1 MWLRLSDR
9 TIPVGIDISGCGLDK
24 IEETED
30 SFVIGAMVTLG
41 QLEHHEGFRQMTR
54 SVFTNGVHD
63 IIGTQ
68 FRNLATV
75 GGSAYARMG
84 FSDIV
89 TSLLPLDTY
98 VEFTGA
104 GTMRFA
110 DFVNGGAARD
120 VLERIVVKK
129 HDYRA
134 SFQCLRN
141 SATDFSTLNAC
152 AALWDG
158 QWHLAVGARP
168 KKAKFLEGEDLGLPA
183 RFSPEELDAACLRAR
198 DLNYGTDRRA
208 SAAYRAELAE
218 VLAAPSWKPRPSKT
232 SPPRSG
238 LPRRRPSPRG
248 FPPDEDQL
256 HAQRASGHRGR
267 PRRPDALLLLPRARP
282 QVRQVR
288 LRDQL
293 LRPVHR
299 MDGRRAGALLLRPHG
314 PRRRPQRHHARG
326 RGRRAPGV
334 CPLHGRGGRR
344 AVRLLLPRPRDG
356 RPGARPQVS
365 RRRRRDHPPLPLR
378 QPVPLLR
385 LRQPDARHPPL
396 PGPPQKPR
404 RQHPPRAPRP
414 PRRPRPR
421 SRPRARA

>member
-1 MWLRLSDR
+1 MLKFEQYARPTTAKEAYDLLQENRLATVIGGMMWLRLSDR
-9 TIPVGIDISGCGLDK
+9 TIPVGIDLSGCGLDQ
-24 IEETED
+24 IEETD
-30 SFVIGAMVTLG
+30 DAFIIGAMVTLG
-41 QLEHHEGFRQMTR
+41 QLENHEAFARMTR
-54 SVFTNGVHD
+54 NVFTDGVHD
-63 IIGTQ
+63 IVGTQ

-89 TSLLPLDTY
+89 VALLPLDTW

-168 KKAKFLEGEDLGLPA
+168 KKAKFLEGEDLGLSA
-183 RFSPEELDAACLRAR
+183 RFSSEELDAACQRAR

-218 VLAAPSWKPRPSKT
+218 VLS
-232 SPPRSG
+232 
-238 LPRRRPSPRG
+238 
-248 FPPDEDQL
+248 
-256 HAQRASGHRGR
+256 
-267 PRRPDALLLLPRARP
+267 
-282 QVRQVR
+282 
-288 LRDQL
+288 
-293 LRPVHR
+293 
-299 MDGRRAGALLLRPHG
+299 RRAILEAAAQQDVATEIRLAAEAAKPK
-314 PRRRPQRHHARG
+314 
-326 RGRRAPGV
+326 GV
-334 CPLHGRGGRR
+334 S
-344 AVRLLLPRPRDG
+344 A
-356 RPGARPQVS
+356 
-365 RRRRRDHPPLPLR
+365 
-378 QPVPLLR
+378 
-385 LRQPDARHPPL
+385 
-396 PGPPQKPR
+396 
-404 RQHPPRAPRP
+404 
-414 PRRPRPR
+414 
-421 SRPRARA
+421 

>member
-1 MWLRLSDR
+1 MLQFKNYARPETVEEAYELLRKGRMNRVLGGGVWLRLQDR
-9 TIPVGIDISGCGLDK
+9 RISTVIDLSACGLDK

-183 RFSPEELDAACLRAR
+183 RFSPEELDAACQRAR

-218 VLAAPSWKPRPSKT
+218 VLS
-232 SPPRSG
+232 
-238 LPRRRPSPRG
+238 
-248 FPPDEDQL
+248 
-256 HAQRASGHRGR
+256 
-267 PRRPDALLLLPRARP
+267 
-282 QVRQVR
+282 
-288 LRDQL
+288 
-293 LRPVHR
+293 
-299 MDGRRAGALLLRPHG
+299 RRAILEAAAQQDVATEIRLAAEAAKPK
-314 PRRRPQRHHARG
+314 
-326 RGRRAPGV
+326 GV
-334 CPLHGRGGRR
+334 S
-344 AVRLLLPRPRDG
+344 A
-356 RPGARPQVS
+356 
-365 RRRRRDHPPLPLR
+365 
-378 QPVPLLR
+378 
-385 LRQPDARHPPL
+385 
-396 PGPPQKPR
+396 
-404 RQHPPRAPRP
+404 
-414 PRRPRPR
+414 
-421 SRPRARA
+421 

>member
-1 MWLRLSDR
+1 MLRFDQYVRPKTTREAYDLLQQNRLATVIGGMMWLRLSDR
-9 TIPVGIDISGCGLDK
+9 TVPVGIDLSGCGLNE

-168 KKAKFLEGEDLGLPA
+168 KKAKFLEDEDLGLPA
-183 RFSPEELDAACLRAR
+183 RFSPEELDAAGQRAR
-198 DLNYGTDRRA
+198 DLHDGTDRRA

-218 VLAAPSWKPRPSKT
+218 VLS
-232 SPPRSG
+232 
-238 LPRRRPSPRG
+238 
-248 FPPDEDQL
+248 
-256 HAQRASGHRGR
+256 
-267 PRRPDALLLLPRARP
+267 
-282 QVRQVR
+282 
-288 LRDQL
+288 
-293 LRPVHR
+293 
-299 MDGRRAGALLLRPHG
+299 RRAILEAAA
-314 PRRRPQRHHARG
+314 QQDVATE
-326 RGRRAPGV
+326 
-334 CPLHGRGGRR
+334 
-344 AVRLLLPRPRDG
+344 
-356 RPGARPQVS
+356 
-365 RRRRRDHPPLPLR
+365 
-378 QPVPLLR
+378 LR
-385 LRQPDARHPPL
+385 LAAEAA
-396 PGPPQKPR
+396 KPKGVS
-404 RQHPPRAPRP
+404 A
-414 PRRPRPR
+414 
-421 SRPRARA
+421 

>member
-1 MWLRLSDR
+1 MLRFDQYVRPKTAQEAYDLLHENRLAPVIGGMMWLRLSDR
-9 TIPVGIDISGCGLDK
+9 TIPVGIDLSGCGLDK

-30 SFVIGAMVTLG
+30 AFVIGAMVTLG
-41 QLEHHEGFRQMTR
+41 QLENHEAFRRCTR
-54 SVFTNGVHD
+54 GVFTEGVHD

-89 TSLLPLDTY
+89 TALLPLDTW

-141 SATDFSTLNAC
+141 SATDFSTLNTC
-152 AALWDG
+152 AALWND

-168 KKAKFLEGEDLGLPA
+168 KKAKFLEGEVLGLPRDFTA
-183 RFSPEELDAACLRAR
+183 EELDAACQRAR

-218 VLAAPSWKPRPSKT
+218 VLS
-232 SPPRSG
+232 
-238 LPRRRPSPRG
+238 
-248 FPPDEDQL
+248 
-256 HAQRASGHRGR
+256 
-267 PRRPDALLLLPRARP
+267 
-282 QVRQVR
+282 
-288 LRDQL
+288 
-293 LRPVHR
+293 
-299 MDGRRAGALLLRPHG
+299 RRAITAAAAQLDVETELALAAEAAKPK
-314 PRRRPQRHHARG
+314 
-326 RGRRAPGV
+326 GV
-334 CPLHGRGGRR
+334 S
-344 AVRLLLPRPRDG
+344 A
-356 RPGARPQVS
+356 
-365 RRRRRDHPPLPLR
+365 
-378 QPVPLLR
+378 
-385 LRQPDARHPPL
+385 
-396 PGPPQKPR
+396 
-404 RQHPPRAPRP
+404 
-414 PRRPRPR
+414 
-421 SRPRARA
+421 

>member
-1 MWLRLSDR
+1 MLRFDRYVRPKTTREAYDLLQQNRLATVIGGMMWLRLSDR

-104 GTMRFA
+104 GAMRFA

-183 RFSPEELDAACLRAR
+183 RFSPEELDAACQRAR

-218 VLAAPSWKPRPSKT
+218 VLS
-232 SPPRSG
+232 
-238 LPRRRPSPRG
+238 
-248 FPPDEDQL
+248 
-256 HAQRASGHRGR
+256 
-267 PRRPDALLLLPRARP
+267 
-282 QVRQVR
+282 
-288 LRDQL
+288 
-293 LRPVHR
+293 
-299 MDGRRAGALLLRPHG
+299 RRAILELSLIHI
-314 PRRRPQRHHARG
+314 
-326 RGRRAPGV
+326 
-334 CPLHGRGGRR
+334 
-344 AVRLLLPRPRDG
+344 
-356 RPGARPQVS
+356 
-365 RRRRRDHPPLPLR
+365 
-378 QPVPLLR
+378 
-385 LRQPDARHPPL
+385 
-396 PGPPQKPR
+396 
-404 RQHPPRAPRP
+404 
-414 PRRPRPR
+414 
-421 SRPRARA
+421 

>member
-9 TIPVGIDISGCGLDK
+9 TVPVGIDLSGCGLNE

-120 VLERIVVKK
+120 VLERIIVKK

-183 RFSPEELDAACLRAR
+183 RFSPEELDAACQRAR

-218 VLAAPSWKPRPSKT
+218 VLS
-232 SPPRSG
+232 
-238 LPRRRPSPRG
+238 
-248 FPPDEDQL
+248 
-256 HAQRASGHRGR
+256 
-267 PRRPDALLLLPRARP
+267 
-282 QVRQVR
+282 
-288 LRDQL
+288 
-293 LRPVHR
+293 
-299 MDGRRAGALLLRPHG
+299 RRAILEAAA
-314 PRRRPQRHHARG
+314 QQDVATE
-326 RGRRAPGV
+326 
-334 CPLHGRGGRR
+334 
-344 AVRLLLPRPRDG
+344 
-356 RPGARPQVS
+356 
-365 RRRRRDHPPLPLR
+365 
-378 QPVPLLR
+378 LR
-385 LRQPDARHPPL
+385 LAAEAA
-396 PGPPQKPR
+396 KPKGVS
-404 RQHPPRAPRP
+404 A
-414 PRRPRPR
+414 
-421 SRPRARA
+421 